1 MFLPPAMIIIHPK
14 GLLAVDSK
22 TILSTTRLTQEISSK
37 IYGVLMGITI
47 SLLNLFIDFFI
58 INSKKRGI
66 LLEMWSGDDGFP
78 YRPKL

>member
-1 MFLPPAMIIIHPK
+1 
-14 GLLAVDSK
+14 
-22 TILSTTRLTQEISSK
+22 
-37 IYGVLMGITI
+37 MGITI